1 MTESKLETLKVE
13 ALGDC
18 ALLIRVGP
26 DASGETAQRV
36 HAVVQRLLME
46 PLAGVL
52 DVVGAVCTVA
62 LHYDPLRIEAMPDA
76 ETPFDALAQQVTRR
90 LSSFDP
96 ATADPAAEHDIPVCY
111 GGEFGEDLEAVART
125 HGVTEEEVIALHT
138 APLYR
143 VQMLGFA
150 PGFAYLAGLDARIA
164 TPRKA
169 TPRTRVPAGSVGI
182 GGELTAVYPLDL
194 PGGWHLI
201 GRSPVRFFVPTAE
214 RPSLLVAGDR
224 VRFRPVTTQEYGEL
238 ERDARW
244 R

>member
-1 MTESKLETLKVE
+1 MTESKLETLGLA

-18 ALLIRVGP
+18 ALIIQVG
-26 DASGETAQRV
+26 DNASEQTALKV
-36 HAVVQRLLME
+36 HAVVQRLLAE

-52 DVVGAVCTVA
+52 DVVGAMCTVA
-62 LHYDPLRIEAMPDA
+62 LHYDPLRIEPVPEAQ
-76 ETPFDALAQQVTRR
+76 TPFDALAQQVTRR

-96 ATADPAAEHDIPVCY
+96 ATATPAAEHKIPVCY
-111 GGEFGEDLEAVART
+111 GGEFGEDLQVVART
-125 HGVTEEEVIALHT
+125 HGLTEEEVIALHT

-201 GRSPVRFFVPTAE
+201 GRSPVRFFDPASE

-224 VRFRPVTTQEYGEL
+224 VRFQPVSTQEYGRL
-238 ERDARW
+238 ERDAQW

>member
-1 MTESKLETLKVE
+1 MSEAKLDTLKVE

-18 ALLIRVGP
+18 ALLIQVGA
-26 DASGETAQRV
+26 DASEQTALRV
-36 HAVVQRLLME
+36 YAVVQHLLTD

-62 LHYDPLRIEAMPDA
+62 LHYDPLRVGLMQDA
-76 ETPFDALAQQVTRR
+76 QTPFDALAQQVAQR
-90 LSSFDP
+90 LSSFDAAAAAP
-96 ATADPAAEHDIPVCY
+96 AVEHKIPVCY
-111 GGEFGEDLEAVART
+111 GGDFGADLEAVAQA
-125 HGVTEEEVIALHT
+125 HGLTEAEVIALHT

-164 TPRKA
+164 TPRKP

-201 GRSPVRFFVPTAE
+201 GRSPVRFFDPSSE

-224 VRFRPVTTQEYGEL
+224 VRFEAVSAQEYGQL
-238 ERDARW
+238 EGDGQW

>member
-1 MTESKLETLKVE
+1 MTEAKLGMLKLE

-18 ALLIRVGP
+18 ALLVQVGA
-26 DASGETAQRV
+26 DASEQTAQRV
-36 HAVVQRLLME
+36 HAVVQRLLTE
-46 PLAGVL
+46 PPAGVL

-62 LHYDPLRIEAMPDA
+62 LHYDPLRVEPVAEA
-76 ETPFDALAQQVTRR
+76 ETPFDALAQQVMRR
-90 LSSFDP
+90 LNSFDP
-96 ATADPAAEHDIPVCY
+96 ATAAPAAEHNIPVCY
-111 GGEFGEDLEAVART
+111 GGEFGEDLQAIART
-125 HGVTEEEVIALHT
+125 HGLTEEEVIALHT
-138 APLYR
+138 QPLYR

-169 TPRTRVPAGSVGI
+169 TPRTRVSTGSVGI

-201 GRSPVRFFVPTAE
+201 GRSPVRFFDATSD

-224 VRFRPVTTQEYGEL
+224 VRFRPVSAQEYGEL